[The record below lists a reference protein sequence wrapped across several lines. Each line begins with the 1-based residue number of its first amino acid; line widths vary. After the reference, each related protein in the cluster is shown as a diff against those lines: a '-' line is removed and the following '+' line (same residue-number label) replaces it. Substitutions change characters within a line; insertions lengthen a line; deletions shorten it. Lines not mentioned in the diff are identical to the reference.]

1 MTDIRL
7 PYTFDLKYDIK
18 LLSEGKYLPSAVRGE
33 FLQDLYQFWLD
44 GYTQLSHDESHEV
57 AKMVDDLKKALP
69 RKVVGVAIHW
79 AGSKE
84 FGTVNLMF
92 SDGAVLKLH
101 KYGPK
106 SYFTLLQEF
115 FPFPEA
121 LEGMNFERLLEYF
134 RVIGIP
140 CVTLEL

>member
-1 MTDIRL
+1 MTDICL

-57 AKMVDDLKKALP
+57 AKMVDDLKKALFH
-69 RKVVGVAIHW
+69 KVVGVAIHW

-84 FGTVNLMF
+84 FGTVNLLH
-92 SDGAVLKLH
+92 SDGSVLKLH
-101 KYGPK
+101 KAATNT
-106 SYFTLLQEF
+106 YFALLRGF
-115 FPFPEA
+115 FPFPKA
-121 LEGMNFERLLEYF
+121 LQEMNYEGLLQYF
-134 RVIGIP
+134 RVVGIP